1 MSSWRGVVADT
12 AHVLS
17 TPLTAFDDMEWAE
30 LLLWHVEARRLSG
43 RSRQS

>member
-1 MSSWRGVVADT
+1 MIGWRGVVADT

-30 LLLWHVEARRLSG
+30 VLLWHMESRRISG
-43 RSRQS
+43 GR

>member
-1 MSSWRGVVADT
+1 MSAWRSVVADT

-17 TPLTAFDDMEWAE
+17 TPLTAFDNMDWTE
-30 LLLWHVEARRLSG
+30 LLLWHAEARRLSG